1 MDNRVKD
8 ICQCVH
14 ILPDKY
20 IYRVVHRIMEGDC
33 EYDHGPRMVEIKELY
48 VDKYPVTNR
57 MYKEFMDESGYKPCD
72 CNNFLKH
79 WENGTYPETL
89 AEYPVVWVSQQD
101 AKAYASWAGKRLLYD
116 YEWQYIAGG
125 REKHRYPYGDVLD
138 KQKCNHNR
146 GSLTPVDEYP
156 KGASPFGVMDL
167 CGNAREW
174 VEDIIDDGKHKFTFL
189 RGGCYFQAPHF
200 WHTDGGARPVDHHLK
215 FQLLNEGQNRC
226 QTTGFRCAREV

>member
-1 MDNRVKD
+1 MGNR
-8 ICQCVH
+8 
-14 ILPDKY
+14 
-20 IYRVVHRIMEGDC
+20 R
-33 EYDHGPRMVEIKELY
+33 
-48 VDKYPVTNR
+48 
-57 MYKEFMDESGYKPCD
+57 YKEFIDESGYKPCD
-72 CNNFLKH
+72 GHNFLKH
-79 WENGTYPETL
+79 WTDGTYPEEM

-101 AKAYASWAGKRLLYD
+101 AKAYAAWVGKRLLYD

-125 REKHRYPYGDVLD
+125 KEKQRYPYGDVLD
-138 KQKCNHNR
+138 KQKCNHDS

-156 KGASPFGVMDL
+156 EGASPFGVMDL

-174 VEDIIDDGKHKFTFL
+174 VEDVIDDGKHRFTFL